1 MGAVVSPW
9 RSETISQKQEGA
21 GRHSSPDEKTH
32 VCGPLSSAQA
42 FYIGWC
48 GAVCFRCPD
57 LFSRIKTNSIPMT
70 DWLTEKELLLKD
82 PIVPPTQDSLPPP
95 KVALVQMERCST
107 WKSERLHRGSL
118 TIWRL
123 GNHTH
128 TNTHKHAQNT
138 SLKEPIQ
145 REEFCQF
152 LYRLYLKHWSSQI
165 RSIPRH
171 QRHSLFYLHLTRTM
185 HLKTY
190 LEQSCKIFDPQ
201 HWRLM
206 GIFRIVRGEAST
218 SVNMQCTPQ

>member
-1 MGAVVSPW
+1 
-9 RSETISQKQEGA
+9 
-21 GRHSSPDEKTH
+21 
-32 VCGPLSSAQA
+32 
-42 FYIGWC
+42 
-48 GAVCFRCPD
+48 
-57 LFSRIKTNSIPMT
+57 MT
-70 DWLTEKELLLKD
+70 GWLTEKEVLPKD
-82 PIVPPTQDSLPPP
+82 PIVPPTQDSLPPTQGCP
-95 KVALVQMERCST
+95 CANAKGGAQHEKAKNCIEDRSQFGAWAT
-107 WKSERLHRGSL
+107 
-118 TIWRL
+118 
-123 GNHTH
+123 TH

-218 SVNMQCTPQ
+218 SKYMQCTPQ

>member
-1 MGAVVSPW
+1 
-9 RSETISQKQEGA
+9 
-21 GRHSSPDEKTH
+21 
-32 VCGPLSSAQA
+32 
-42 FYIGWC
+42 
-48 GAVCFRCPD
+48 
-57 LFSRIKTNSIPMT
+57 MT
-70 DWLTEKELLLKD
+70 GWLTEKEVLPKD

-95 KVALVQMERCST
+95 KVVQMERCST
-107 WKSERLHRGSL
+107 WKSEKLHRWSL

-128 TNTHKHAQNT
+128 TDTHKHAQNT

-185 HLKTY
+185 HFKDISGTIIQNIWSPTLA
-190 LEQSCKIFDPQ
+190 FDGNLP
-201 HWRLM
+201 
-206 GIFRIVRGEAST
+206 
-218 SVNMQCTPQ
+218 QCTRRGVHISKYAMHSTIGTSYLSIVSMCLLCTAKGMR